1 MNATKI
7 GEVIFT
13 ATTEESV
20 SYENEITERPVEDLG
35 YISDHVR
42 QKPIK
47 FSVSGVL
54 VGEEAFARL
63 MKLREYS
70 KGKMTLSYYGRN
82 AFSNV
87 LIETL
92 ETGHNKET
100 RNGFSFHMTCKIVQQ
115 AIKKEIIRSQ
125 TVDTQ
130 VKDVTKQGKITV
142 MQKPVTKKKKESIKQ
157 KGAKQAE

>member
-1 MNATKI
+1 MNASKI

-13 ATTEESV
+13 ATTEETV

-47 FSVSGVL
+47 FNVSGVL
-54 VGEEAFARL
+54 VGEEAFSRL

-70 KGKMTLSYYGRN
+70 KGKETLQYYGRN
-82 AFSNV
+82 VFYNV

-100 RNGFSFHMTCKIVQQ
+100 RNGFSFHMSCKIVQQ
-115 AIKKEIIRSQ
+115 AVKKEIIRNQ
-125 TVDTQ
+125 GINAQ
-130 VKDVTKQGKITV
+130 VKEVTKQGKITV
-142 MQKPVTKKKKESIKQ
+142 MQKPVTKKKKESIMQ
-157 KGAKQAE
+157 KGARQEE